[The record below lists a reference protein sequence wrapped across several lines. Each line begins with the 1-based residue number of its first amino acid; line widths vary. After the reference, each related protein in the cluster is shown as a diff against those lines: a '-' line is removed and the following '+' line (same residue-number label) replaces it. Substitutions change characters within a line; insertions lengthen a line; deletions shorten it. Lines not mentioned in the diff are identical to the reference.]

1 MYVYMY
7 TNSKN
12 ILYKKVGDIQ
22 DVKAIGGIKSKAIT
36 SFTKGK
42 CNSPIFSTQTTH
54 KNVLPEEQ
62 PYWGDSQMETFC
74 SLQMEKIRKIHCT
87 FIIRVTVS

>member
-12 ILYKKVGDIQ
+12 ILYKKVGNIQ
-22 DVKAIGGIKSKAIT
+22 DFKAIGGIKSKAIT

-54 KNVLPEEQ
+54 KNVLPEGQ

-87 FIIRVTVS
+87 FIIHVTVS